1 MIDQTSRTKFMRKKI
16 EKKPT
21 KRMYQTSISQV
32 ATRPVRLMAL
42 TRCRILVK
50 NMVRLKAK
58 FKVTKWPTIKAL
70 ALSYVKDN

>member
-50 NMVRLKAK
+50 NMVRSWSSL
-58 FKVTKWPTIKAL
+58 VEGGEG
-70 ALSYVKDN
+70 SYLPNCQTT